1 MSEHAY
7 TEIEL
12 ELKPGYAV
20 ITLNRPERLNALS
33 LTTVDE
39 LQAALSAI
47 ERAPDVHAVVL
58 RGAGRA
64 FCAGIDLKEGA
75 LDVLP
80 GATSKAEARWE
91 VQQRYSRVT
100 LRMREIP
107 QPLIAA
113 VQGYACGGGLSLA
126 AACDIRLLTPD
137 AKLNVAFVTVGL
149 TGGDMG
155 TSYVL
160 PRAMNRS
167 IAAELMYTGR
177 FMDAEEAVR
186 SGFASRIVPAE
197 ELMAA
202 AIALA
207 EQIAANNPVGIRMT
221 KEMIDRSL
229 DGASLQTMI
238 ALENRS
244 QVLCS
249 FTGPFDEFVSRF
261 QSSSDTGASDVPAE

>member
-1 MSEHAY
+1 VTY
-7 TEIEL
+7 TDIQLDRE
-12 ELKPGYAV
+12 PGYAV
-20 ITLNRPERLNALS
+20 ITLDRPQRLNALT
-33 LTTVDE
+33 LHTVDE
-39 LQAALSAI
+39 LLAAFDEI
-47 ERAPDVHAVVL
+47 EADSSVHVVILRA
-58 RGAGRA
+58 AGRA

-75 LDVLP
+75 LDMQP
-80 GATSKAEARWE
+80 GAGSKAEARWQ
-91 VQQRYSRVT
+91 VQQRYSQVT

-126 AACDIRLLTPD
+126 ASCDIRLLAPS

-186 SGFASRIVPAE
+186 TGFASRVVPEE
-197 ELMAA
+197 ELMDA

-207 EQIAANNPVGIRMT
+207 KTIAANNPIGIRMT
-221 KEMIDRSL
+221 KQMFDRSL
-229 DGASLQTMI
+229 DGASLRTMVE
-238 ALENRS
+238 LENRS

-249 FTGPFDEFVSRF
+249 LTGPFDEIVRRY
-261 QSSSDTGASDVPAE
+261 QSDKGASE